1 MLRRGSHSRES
12 PKERSFVVS
21 VFKLRR
27 LLWFYVPLVLMGLAL
42 MVVALF
48 AQEWQ
53 PYTWTTGL
61 LVTLAGFGGVL
72 LDTVEAHIER

>member
-1 MLRRGSHSRES
+1 M
-12 PKERSFVVS
+12 S

-27 LLWFYVPLVLMGLAL
+27 LFWFYLPLILGGLAL
-42 MVVALF
+42 MIVALF

-61 LVTLAGFGGVL
+61 LVTFAGFGGVL
-72 LDTVEAHIER
+72 FDTVEAHIER